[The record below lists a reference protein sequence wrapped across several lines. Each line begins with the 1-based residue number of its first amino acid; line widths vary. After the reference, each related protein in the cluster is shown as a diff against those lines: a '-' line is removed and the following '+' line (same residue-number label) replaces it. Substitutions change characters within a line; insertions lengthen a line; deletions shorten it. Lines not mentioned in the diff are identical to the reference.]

1 MQTEG
6 RSQVSYGYLVPI
18 VVKQTPRGE
27 RSFDIYSRLLEE
39 RIVFVGAD
47 IDDGL
52 ASSVIAQLLFLQGED
67 QTEPVNMY
75 IMSRGGAVNAGLAI
89 YDTMQY
95 VRPPIHTWCVGQAAS
110 IAAVLLAGGEPGKRA
125 ALPSAKVVIHQP
137 WVPSISGAAS
147 DLEIHAREL
156 TRTRGQIN
164 EILAKHTGQTK
175 EKIEH
180 DTDRDFFMTAEEAVT
195 YGIVDLVAEAMPVPV
210 PQEE

>member
-1 MQTEG
+1 
-6 RSQVSYGYLVPI
+6 VIYDYLVPM

-39 RIVFVGAD
+39 RIVFVGAE

-67 QTEPVNMY
+67 ETEPINMY

-95 VRPPIHTWCVGQAAS
+95 VRPDIHTWCVGQAAS
-110 IAAVLLAGGEPGKRA
+110 IAAVVLAGGTPEKRA

-137 WVPSISGAAS
+137 WVPSIGGAAS

-156 TRTRGQIN
+156 TRTRVQIN
-164 EILAKHTGQTK
+164 EILAKHTGQAQ
-175 EKIEH
+175 EKIEQ
-180 DTDRDFFMTAEEAVT
+180 DTDRDFFMTAEEAVE
-195 YGIVDLVAEAMPVPV
+195 YGIVDFIAEAIGMPTPV
-210 PQEE
+210 QE

>member
-1 MQTEG
+1 
-6 RSQVSYGYLVPI
+6 

-39 RIVFVGAD
+39 RIIFVGSD

-67 QTEPVNMY
+67 ETEPINMY
-75 IMSRGGAVNAGLAI
+75 VMSRGGAVNAGLAI

-110 IAAVLLAGGEPGKRA
+110 IAAVVLAGGEPKHRA
-125 ALPSAKVVIHQP
+125 ALPSSKVVIHQP
-137 WVPSISGAAS
+137 WVPAIGGAAS

-156 TRTRGQIN
+156 TRTRVQIN
-164 EILAKHTGQTK
+164 EILAKHTGQPK
-175 EKIEH
+175 EKIER
-180 DTDRDFFMTAEEAVT
+180 DTDRDFFMTAAEAVQ
-195 YGIVDLVAEAMPVPV
+195 YGIVDFIAQATPAPAPSAEK
-210 PQEE
+210 Q

>member
-1 MQTEG
+1 
-6 RSQVSYGYLVPI
+6 VPI

-39 RIVFVGAD
+39 RIIFVGSD

-67 QTEPVNMY
+67 ETEPINMY

-95 VRPPIHTWCVGQAAS
+95 VRPEIHTWCVGQAAS
-110 IAAVLLAGGEPGKRA
+110 VAAVILAGGAAEHRA
-125 ALPSAKVVIHQP
+125 ALPSSKVVIHQP
-137 WVPSISGAAS
+137 WVPSISGAAT

-156 TRTRGQIN
+156 TRTRTQIN
-164 EILAKHTGQTK
+164 QILADHTGQSRD
-175 EKIEH
+175 KIEQ
-180 DTDRDFFMTAEEAVT
+180 DTDRDFFMTAEEAVE
-195 YGIVDLVAEAMPVPV
+195 YGIVDFVTEASAMPAPV
-210 PQEE
+210 EE

>member
-1 MQTEG
+1 MI
-6 RSQVSYGYLVPI
+6 YDYLVPM

-39 RIVFVGAD
+39 RIVFVGAE

-67 QTEPVNMY
+67 ETEPINMY

-95 VRPPIHTWCVGQAAS
+95 VRPDIHTWCVGQAAS
-110 IAAVLLAGGEPGKRA
+110 IAAVVLAGGTPEKRA

-137 WVPSISGAAS
+137 WVPSIGGAAT

-156 TRTRGQIN
+156 TRTRVQIN
-164 EILAKHTGQTK
+164 EILAKHTGQAQ
-175 EKIEH
+175 EKIEQ
-180 DTDRDFFMTAEEAVT
+180 DTDRDFFMTAEEAVE
-195 YGIVDLVAEAMPVPV
+195 YGIVDFIAEAIGMPTPV
-210 PQEE
+210 QE

>member
-1 MQTEG
+1 MI
-6 RSQVSYGYLVPI
+6 YDYLVPM

-39 RIVFVGAD
+39 RIVFVGAE

-67 QTEPVNMY
+67 ETEPINMY

-95 VRPPIHTWCVGQAAS
+95 VRPDIHTWCVGQAAS
-110 IAAVLLAGGEPGKRA
+110 IAAVVLAGGTPEKRA

-137 WVPSISGAAS
+137 WVPSIGGAAS

-156 TRTRGQIN
+156 TRTRVQIN
-164 EILAKHTGQTK
+164 EILAKHTGQAQ
-175 EKIEH
+175 EKIEQ
-180 DTDRDFFMTAEEAVT
+180 DTDRDFFMTAEEAVE
-195 YGIVDLVAEAMPVPV
+195 YGIVDFIAEAIGMPTPV
-210 PQEE
+210 QE

>member
-1 MQTEG
+1 MI
-6 RSQVSYGYLVPI
+6 YDYLVPM

-39 RIVFVGAD
+39 RIVFVGAE

-67 QTEPVNMY
+67 EMEPINMY

-95 VRPPIHTWCVGQAAS
+95 VRPEIHTWCVGQAAS
-110 IAAVLLAGGEPGKRA
+110 IAAVVLAGGTPEKRA

-137 WVPSISGAAS
+137 WVPSIGGAAT

-156 TRTRGQIN
+156 TRTRVQIN
-164 EILAKHTGQTK
+164 EILAKHTGQAK
-175 EKIEH
+175 EKIEQ
-180 DTDRDFFMTAEEAVT
+180 DTDRDFFMTAEEAVE
-195 YGIVDLVAEAMPVPV
+195 YGIVDFIAEAIGMPTPV
-210 PQEE
+210 QE

>member
-1 MQTEG
+1 
-6 RSQVSYGYLVPI
+6 VIYDYLVPM

-39 RIVFVGAD
+39 RIVFVGAE

-67 QTEPVNMY
+67 ETEPINMY

-95 VRPPIHTWCVGQAAS
+95 VRPDIHTWCVGQAAS
-110 IAAVLLAGGEPGKRA
+110 IAAVVLAGGTPEKRA

-137 WVPSISGAAS
+137 WVPSIGGAAT

-156 TRTRGQIN
+156 TRTRVQIN
-164 EILAKHTGQTK
+164 EILAKHTGQAQ
-175 EKIEH
+175 EKIEQ
-180 DTDRDFFMTAEEAVT
+180 DTDRDFFMTAEEAVE
-195 YGIVDLVAEAMPVPV
+195 YGIVDFIAEAIGMPTPV
-210 PQEE
+210 QE